1 MGPLAIAALVTG
13 GLAVGRL
20 LFAWVLLAR
29 HLRHSRIPS
38 IPRCPT
44 PPITLLKPL
53 YGDEP
58 GLAENLVAT
67 LRQNY
72 PEFEVLWL
80 HERPDDPA
88 LAAVDAAEA
97 AVPDVPTR
105 RVGGRA
111 PEAANP
117 KVGVLMVGAPGAR
130 HDLLASADSDVRPDP
145 LYLRDIA
152 NALAD
157 ADAVSFLPVLFGM
170 RTLGGR
176 LVGLLLDV
184 EGVLTVL
191 LTRGQVTTGATI
203 GVRRA
208 ALDAIGGYA
217 AVKDC
222 VADDYALGVALRRAG
237 LRLALA
243 RRAARMYAP
252 GGTLREAMRWWGRW
266 TRTVRAAAPR
276 FHWAHAP
283 FAFAPLLC
291 TAALAT
297 PQRGAALGL
306 LLAHTLLRATV
317 ALAVDL
323 RYCRDGSLRR
333 AIPLLP
339 LLWLFEPFGWLVGTF
354 GRTIDW
360 RGRRYRLEGARATL
374 VDR

>member
-1 MGPLAIAALVTG
+1 MSPLAIAALVTG
-13 GLAVGRL
+13 ALAVGRL
-20 LFAWVLLAR
+20 LFSCVLLAR
-29 HLRHSRIPS
+29 HLRRSRVAS
-38 IPRCPT
+38 IPPGPT
-44 PPITLLKPL
+44 PPISLLKPL

-72 PEFEVLWL
+72 PAFEVLWL

-88 LAAVDAAEA
+88 LAAVDRAEA
-97 AVPDVPTR
+97 AVPDVPCR

-111 PEAANP
+111 AGAANP

-130 HDLLASADSDVRPDP
+130 YELLASADSDVRPDP

-152 NALAD
+152 NGLAG

-170 RTLGGR
+170 KTLGGR
-176 LVGLLLDV
+176 LVGLLLDI

-203 GVRRA
+203 GVRRE
-208 ALDAIGGYA
+208 ALEAIGGYA
-217 AVKDC
+217 AVKDEI
-222 VADDYALGVALRRAG
+222 ADDYALGVALRRAG
-237 LRLALA
+237 RTIVLA
-243 RRAARMYAP
+243 RRAARMHAP
-252 GGTLREAMRWWGRW
+252 GGTLRETMRSWGRW

-276 FHWAHAP
+276 FHWAHLP

-291 TAALAT
+291 AAALAT
-297 PQRGAALGL
+297 RHWRMAAALL
-306 LLAHTLLRATV
+306 VAHTLLRACV

-323 RYCRDGSLRR
+323 RFCRDGSLRR

-354 GRTIDW
+354 GRTIVW
-360 RGRRYRLEGARATL
+360 RGRRYRLSGARATL
-374 VDR
+374 VER